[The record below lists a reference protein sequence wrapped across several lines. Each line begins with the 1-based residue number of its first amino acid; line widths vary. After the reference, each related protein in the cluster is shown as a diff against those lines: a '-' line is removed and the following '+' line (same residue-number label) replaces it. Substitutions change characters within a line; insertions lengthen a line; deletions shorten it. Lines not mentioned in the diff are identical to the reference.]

1 MSKFSNCVA
10 VQQSV
15 FTSQAPAPESLKPL
29 PEGAAITAGARVWI
43 DGAGWGTVVVETSN
57 SKVRVTLA
65 RNRLEDLPRD
75 KLRVVASDDATPASP
90 ANPPSDELAATAP
103 APTPE
108 DALDAAAAPAPVAQ
122 PCADQVDELAALLQS
137 IQVRGGVPP
146 GYESML
152 AEALRLL
159 RVVDAAGR
167 AGDDAAPLRPVHAAQ
182 AALPSLAADLVAP
195 PAARPHAVET
205 PPAPA
210 PMAMDE
216 EPVRTASP
224 EPSEDAAAAASPVA
238 ATAVVPRPPASPVE
252 EEAPVD
258 SDDEE
263 FAPQIEAKRREIEV
277 ERARAADAT
286 GAEGA
291 ARAVAAPPARKRRRA
306 PATASPEPAGPDA
319 SAPAERPAKRTK
331 RDWTPAEDEKLRA
344 AREKSIS
351 VRGEVDWKDVA
362 AEVGTRN
369 NQQCRERWHYQ
380 LDPGINKSKFTAEED
395 AHLLALSKSDL
406 PQGPKGTDWE
416 RVAKGLP
423 TVDGRRKGKAVKS
436 RYDTLM
442 RRKR

>member
-1 MSKFSNCVA
+1 M
-10 VQQSV
+10 
-15 FTSQAPAPESLKPL
+15 SQAYRPARRDPVAEAEAQRQHAERTQAVFAETGFA
-29 PEGAAITAGARVWI
+29 EGVRVQV
-43 DGAGWGTVVVETSN
+43 DGAGFGTVIGVTTGLQIR
-57 SKVRVTLA
+57 VRVG
-65 RNRLEDLPRD
+65 RHMRDFPRD
-75 KLRVVASDDATPASP
+75 QLRVVASDDAAPASP
-90 ANPPSDELAATAP
+90 ATPPSDELAAPVP
-103 APTPE
+103 APMPD
-108 DALDAAAAPAPVAQ
+108 DALDATAAPAPVTPP
-122 PCADQVDELAALLQS
+122 PCADQVDELAALVQS
-137 IQVRGGVPP
+137 IQVRCVPP

-159 RVVDAAGR
+159 HVVDAAGR

-224 EPSEDAAAAASPVA
+224 EPSEDAAAAASPVV

-263 FAPQIEAKRREIEV
+263 FAPQIEAMRREREA

-344 AREKSIS
+344 AREKSILL
-351 VRGEVDWKDVA
+351 RGEVDWKDVA

-423 TVDGRRKGKAVKS
+423 TVDGRRKGSAVKS
-436 RYDTLM
+436 RYNTLM